1 MSSEENVQPRENHV
15 FTTKV
20 AQKAFEYLEA
30 QADKA
35 LEASLGAVIE
45 TTQLEPQLAL
55 QAKCELQQAHFNQVQ
70 NAIVTASQI
79 DAREKQMAQQAQGQG
94 QEQAGKGSRRKGK
107 GAN

>member
-1 MSSEENVQPRENHV
+1 MSDKTV
-15 FTTKV
+15 FKSKV

-35 LEASLGAVIE
+35 LEASLGAVISATE
-45 TTQLEPQLAL
+45 LDAQIVL

-79 DAREKQMAQQAQGQG
+79 DARETQLAQQAP
-94 QEQAGKGSRRKGK
+94 AKGAPLKGVPGGKGK
-107 GAN
+107 G